1 LLESREVPIALAGDC
16 PELFENN
23 TLCGRYFS
31 GEDCFDSVF
40 DTSIRPKHGY
50 TVFRVPQKY
59 NFSLMPSNNQVFEID
74 HHTPLAEAQGTG
86 LKQLCQTHPPVAH
99 IVTSARRWTFQTCGP
114 AAPGRM

>member
-74 HHTPLAEAQGTG
+74 HHTPLAEAQGTDSQASP
-86 LKQLCQTHPPVAH
+86 K
-99 IVTSARRWTFQTCGP
+99 ITSSFVRRMTP
-114 AAPGRM
+114 ASSDGGI